1 MMMNNQLAGKTVLIT
16 GASSGLG
23 AHFASVL
30 AAAGAHV
37 MIAARRE
44 AALAALA
51 EQIAASGGS
60 VEIARLDVTD
70 LASIQ
75 ALEPRLATL
84 DVLVNNAGLV
94 REASAFDQSEDDWDA
109 VIDTN
114 LKGCFLMA
122 QAAARAMKVHG
133 RGGQIINIASILGLR
148 QAGMVLP
155 YAVSKAG
162 LIQMTKSL
170 ALEWARYNIQVNA
183 IAPGY
188 VETELNEEF
197 WTSDPGKAMIRR
209 IPQRRL
215 GQMTDLDAPLLMLA
229 SGGSSYMTG
238 SVLAV
243 DGGHLTS
250 SL

>member
-1 MMMNNQLAGKTVLIT
+1 MIVDLSGRTALVT

-23 AHFASVL
+23 AHFAGVL
-30 AAAGAHV
+30 AAHGAAV
-37 MIAARRE
+37 ILAARRVE
-44 AALAALA
+44 ALEQVAAAIRAAGGTATAAAL
-51 EQIAASGGS
+51 
-60 VEIARLDVTD
+60 DVCD
-70 LASIQ
+70 PASIA
-75 ALEPRLATL
+75 ALEPALAGL
-84 DVLVNNAGLV
+84 DILVNNAGVV
-94 REASAFDQSEDDWDA
+94 REAPALDQTEADWDA

-122 QAAARAMKVHG
+122 QAAARAFRGHG

-155 YAVSKAG
+155 YAVAKAG
-162 LIQMTKSL
+162 LIQMTKAL
-170 ALEWARYNIQVNA
+170 ALEWARYGIQVNA

-188 VETELNEEF
+188 VETELNSAF
-197 WTSDPGKAMIRR
+197 WASPAGEAMLRR

-215 GQMTDLDAPLLMLA
+215 GQLADLEAPLLMLA
-229 SGGSSYMTG
+229 AGSSAYMTG
-238 SVLAV
+238 AILAV